1 MTMKTPPRRPRVLDR
16 TISIAHLARRWST
29 SPKAV
34 RRLLRQGV
42 LGFEQID
49 GSLRVPLDEVKRLE
63 RQRIVP
69 EE

>member
-1 MTMKTPPRRPRVLDR
+1 MKTPPRRLQVLDR

-63 RQRIVP
+63 RQRVLP
-69 EE
+69 EG